1 MLHHWN
7 ACRDLLIYILHI
19 CRNQREKALN
29 TDPWKYQG
37 ALYISEHVN
46 ERSVSKLVN
55 RAKLYLIRI
64 HFWKAV
70 ISRAVVLLRI
80 SKNLGLLGRARGQTN
95 YPALQVANNMWVFTS
110 FLNFFFLLWATFG
123 YREALAAHHFSQKLS
138 NLPSHNTFC
147 VLWYSLELCLHKTFQ
162 KQVYHS
168 F

>member
-46 ERSVSKLVN
+46 ERSVTKLVN

-95 YPALQVANNMWVFTS
+95 YPALQVASNMWVFTS
-110 FLNFFFLLWATFG
+110 FLNFFFYSEQHLVTEKHWPHTTSPRSSAT
-123 YREALAAHHFSQKLS
+123 YHPITHSVFSDIL
-138 NLPSHNTFC
+138 
-147 VLWYSLELCLHKTFQ
+147 
-162 KQVYHS
+162 
-168 F
+168 